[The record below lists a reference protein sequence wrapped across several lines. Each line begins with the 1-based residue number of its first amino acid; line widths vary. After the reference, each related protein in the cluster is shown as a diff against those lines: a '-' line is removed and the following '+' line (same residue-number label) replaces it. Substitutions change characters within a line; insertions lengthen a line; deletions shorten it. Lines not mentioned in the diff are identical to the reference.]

1 MNLITFRNIF
11 YRTFIKLYF
20 YFPYFQLHSSN
31 MYIDYAHYA
40 VIFTV
45 SFYCQFHAN
54 NKNNISTTVIKLHLE
69 AVYLSV
75 SVCLSLYLPLAR
87 SLSVCM
93 STCKSH
99 QVPAAA
105 HLRWYASVFIFIF
118 PLPLFPLSST
128 FFCYAFTPSFLIHLA
143 TCYRPSSPSS
153 SSVAIY
159 PHNCLTSSLSPC
171 SIFSLKYFPL
181 LLL

>member
-1 MNLITFRNIF
+1 MNEFHNILAYLRKFLLLFAIFPITF
-11 YRTFIKLYF
+11 
-20 YFPYFQLHSSN
+20 FQ
-31 MYIDYAHYA
+31 YIDYAHYA

-54 NKNNISTTVIKLHLE
+54 YKNNISTTVIKLHLE

-75 SVCLSLYLPLAR
+75 SVCLSLYFPLAR
-87 SLSVCM
+87 SLSVCV

-118 PLPLFPLSST
+118 PLPLFPL
-128 FFCYAFTPSFLIHLA
+128 CVY
-143 TCYRPSSPSS
+143 
-153 SSVAIY
+153 
-159 PHNCLTSSLSPC
+159 
-171 SIFSLKYFPL
+171 L
-181 LLL
+181 LLLCLHTFFFNPFSHMLSPIITIIIISCHLST